1 MIDLIDT
8 QDNRT
13 ELRLEPATG
22 TLEGQN
28 RIGDGL
34 PVIGPE
40 EGRAR
45 QNCQFLHSRMDGLR
59 GAVSTGWKY
68 RRSATSIEVGV
79 VTFSDIR
86 NDEQLES
93 REWLNDSAG
102 GGGLWSDATPS
113 AADAGS

>member
-59 GAVSTGWKY
+59 GG
-68 RRSATSIEVGV
+68 SIDRMEIPAFGN
-79 VTFSDIR
+79 F
-86 NDEQLES
+86 N
-93 REWLNDSAG
+93 
-102 GGGLWSDATPS
+102 
-113 AADAGS
+113 